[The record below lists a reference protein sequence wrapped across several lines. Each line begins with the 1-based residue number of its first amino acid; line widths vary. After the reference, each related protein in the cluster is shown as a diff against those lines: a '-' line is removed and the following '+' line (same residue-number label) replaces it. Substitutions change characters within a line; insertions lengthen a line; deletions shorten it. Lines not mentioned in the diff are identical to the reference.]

1 MTPPP
6 GFPPAGV
13 TASKG
18 FDKQN
23 HNQVFAQRLDTPVA
37 SGKCITSASLVIR
50 LTPTPPDNPADDTIN
65 LQAGTAKYVAYLGK
79 PGSVDPPTLLPASW
93 NTVQRFTFTLDV
105 DPLLADITANQYLDV
120 TVEDDTGVDY
130 IKWDTKVCPC
140 AARSPTRV
148 PNASAA
154 PVTAPGSG
162 APTITEGATGGPA
175 TTAPS
180 LTPGSLATP
189 AP

>member
-18 FDKQN
+18 YDKQN

-37 SGKCITSASLVIR
+37 SRNCITSASLVIR
-50 LTPTPPDNPADDTIN
+50 LTPTPPDDPADDTIT

-79 PGSVDPPTLLPASW
+79 PESVDPPTLLPASW
-93 NTVQRFTFTLDV
+93 DSVVRFSFTIDV
-105 DPLLADITANQYLDV
+105 EPLLADITANQYLDV

-130 IKWDTKVCPC
+130 IKWDTKACPC
-140 AARSPTRV
+140 ASPAPTRV

-162 APTITEGATGGPA
+162 TPAITVGPTTGPA
-175 TTAPS
+175 TATSP
-180 LTPGSLATP
+180 TPGSFATP
-189 AP
+189 AR